1 MSRLA
6 RFACRSWHK
15 DLKVENMKKIVVLT
29 GAGMSAESGLSTFRD
44 ADGLWENYPVSR
56 VATHEAW
63 EQDPDYVNDF
73 YNMLRVKLVKAKPNR
88 GHELVADTASN
99 KDNVD
104 LTSVAGTYE
113 GTLPAA
119 DCPGIKTVLTINTDS
134 TYLLKQDYIDKKDG
148 HDEASG
154 IFKVLDGKVLMLVRP
169 STGEQTFYK
178 VKNANSII
186 MTDSMGVEPEGETA
200 KLYVL
205 KKK

>member
-1 MSRLA
+1 MKTKLIVLA
-6 RFACRSWHK
+6 ISSLAIMTSCTG
-15 DLKVENMKKIVVLT
+15 KKTTPNAADNDSANVVDT
-29 GAGMSAESGLSTFRD
+29 
-44 ADGLWENYPVSR
+44 
-56 VATHEAW
+56 
-63 EQDPDYVNDF
+63 
-73 YNMLRVKLVKAKPNR
+73 
-88 GHELVADTASN
+88 TASN

-119 DCPGIKTVLTINTDS
+119 DCPGIKTVITINADS

-154 IFKVLDGKVLMLVRP
+154 IFKVLDGNVLMLFLP

>member
-1 MSRLA
+1 MKTKLIVLVMSSLA
-6 RFACRSWHK
+6 ILASCTG
-15 DLKVENMKKIVVLT
+15 KKTTPNAADNDSANVVDT
-29 GAGMSAESGLSTFRD
+29 
-44 ADGLWENYPVSR
+44 
-56 VATHEAW
+56 
-63 EQDPDYVNDF
+63 
-73 YNMLRVKLVKAKPNR
+73 
-88 GHELVADTASN
+88 TASN

-104 LTSVAGTYE
+104 LASVAGTYE

-119 DCPGIKTVLTINTDS
+119 DCPGIKTVLTINADS
-134 TYLLKQDYIDKKDG
+134 TYQLKQDYIDKKDG

-178 VKNANSII
+178 VKDANSII
-186 MTDSMGVEPEGETA
+186 MTDSIGVEPEGETA

>member
-1 MSRLA
+1 MKTKLIVLA
-6 RFACRSWHK
+6 ISSLAIMTSCTG
-15 DLKVENMKKIVVLT
+15 KKTTPNAADNDSANVVDT
-29 GAGMSAESGLSTFRD
+29 
-44 ADGLWENYPVSR
+44 
-56 VATHEAW
+56 
-63 EQDPDYVNDF
+63 
-73 YNMLRVKLVKAKPNR
+73 
-88 GHELVADTASN
+88 TASN

-119 DCPGIKTVLTINTDS
+119 DCPGIKTVITINADS
-134 TYLLKQDYIDKKDG
+134 TYLLLLDYMDMKDG

>member
-1 MSRLA
+1 MSSLA
-6 RFACRSWHK
+6 ILASCTG
-15 DLKVENMKKIVVLT
+15 KKTTPNAADNDSANVVD
-29 GAGMSAESGLSTFRD
+29 S
-44 ADGLWENYPVSR
+44 
-56 VATHEAW
+56 
-63 EQDPDYVNDF
+63 
-73 YNMLRVKLVKAKPNR
+73 
-88 GHELVADTASN
+88 TASD

-104 LTSVAGTYE
+104 LASVAGTYE

-119 DCPGIKTVLTINTDS
+119 DCPGIKTVLTINADS

>member
-1 MSRLA
+1 
-6 RFACRSWHK
+6 
-15 DLKVENMKKIVVLT
+15 MKKKLIVLAISFLAILASCT
-29 GAGMSAESGLSTFRD
+29 GKKTTPNAADNDSANVVDT
-44 ADGLWENYPVSR
+44 
-56 VATHEAW
+56 
-63 EQDPDYVNDF
+63 
-73 YNMLRVKLVKAKPNR
+73 
-88 GHELVADTASN
+88 TASN

-119 DCPGIKTVLTINTDS
+119 DCPGIKTVLTINADS

-178 VKNANSII
+178 VKDANSII

>member
-1 MSRLA
+1 MKTKLIVLA
-6 RFACRSWHK
+6 ISSLAILASCTGNKTTPNAADNDSA
-15 DLKVENMKKIVVLT
+15 NVVDT
-29 GAGMSAESGLSTFRD
+29 
-44 ADGLWENYPVSR
+44 
-56 VATHEAW
+56 
-63 EQDPDYVNDF
+63 
-73 YNMLRVKLVKAKPNR
+73 
-88 GHELVADTASN
+88 TASN

>member
-1 MSRLA
+1 MKTKLIVLAMSPLA
-6 RFACRSWHK
+6 ILASCTG
-15 DLKVENMKKIVVLT
+15 KKTTPNAADNDSANVVDT
-29 GAGMSAESGLSTFRD
+29 T
-44 ADGLWENYPVSR
+44 VS
-56 VATHEAW
+56 
-63 EQDPDYVNDF
+63 D
-73 YNMLRVKLVKAKPNR
+73 
-88 GHELVADTASN
+88 

-104 LTSVAGTYE
+104 LASVAGTYE

-119 DCPGIKTVLTINTDS
+119 DCPGIKTVLTINADS

-178 VKNANSII
+178 VKDANSII